1 MHIIINNKFLF
12 FEDYKIK
19 CAIGKR
25 GIGVKKKEGDLIT
38 PKGSYK
44 IKSIFFRPDKVKNL
58 HTKLKKRAI
67 NKRMGWCDD
76 PQSKDY
82 NKLVRLPFKF
92 NFEKLYRSDS
102 IYDIFFV
109 LDFNTNPIKKN
120 KGSAIFIHIAK
131 KSFSS
136 TKGCVAIKKSDIKM
150 LAKKISKNTLVK
162 II

>member
-1 MHIIINNKFLF
+1 MPITIKNKFLF
-12 FEDYKIK
+12 FKDYKIK
-19 CAIGKR
+19 CAVGKR
-25 GIGVKKKEGDLIT
+25 GIGVKKQEGDLIT
-38 PKGSYK
+38 PKGNYK
-44 IKSIFFRPDKVKNL
+44 IKYIFFRPDKVKNL
-58 HTKLKKRAI
+58 STKLKKRTI
-67 NKRMGWCDD
+67 NKKMGWCDD
-76 PQSKDY
+76 PKSKDY

-92 NFEKLYRSDS
+92 NFEKLYRSDR

-136 TKGCVAIKKSDIKM
+136 TKGCVAIKKTDIKM

-162 II
+162 IV

>member
-1 MHIIINNKFLF
+1 MHITIKNKFLF
-12 FEDYKIK
+12 FKDYKIK
-19 CAIGKR
+19 CAVGKR
-25 GIGVKKKEGDLIT
+25 GIGKKKQEGDLIT
-38 PKGSYK
+38 PKGNYK
-44 IKSIFFRPDKVKNL
+44 IKCIFFRPDKVKNL
-58 HTKLKKRAI
+58 STKLKKRTI
-67 NKRMGWCDD
+67 NKKMGWCDD
-76 PQSKDY
+76 PKSKDY

-136 TKGCVAIKKSDIKM
+136 TKGCVAIKKSDIKI
-150 LAKKISKNTLVK
+150 LAKKVSKNTLVK

>member
-1 MHIIINNKFLF
+1 MHITIKNKFLF
-12 FEDYKIK
+12 FKDYKIK
-19 CAIGKR
+19 CAVGKR
-25 GIGVKKKEGDLIT
+25 GIGVKKQEGDLIT
-38 PKGSYK
+38 PKGNYK
-44 IKSIFFRPDKVKNL
+44 IKYIFFRPDKVKNL
-58 HTKLKKRAI
+58 STKLKKRTI
-67 NKRMGWCDD
+67 NKKMGWCDD
-76 PQSKDY
+76 PKSKDY

-136 TKGCVAIKKSDIKM
+136 TKGCVAIKKTDIKM

>member
-1 MHIIINNKFLF
+1 MHIIIKNKFLF

-92 NFEKLYRSDS
+92 NFESLYRSDS

-109 LDFNTNPIKKN
+109 LNFNTNPIKKN

-136 TKGCVAIKKSDIKM
+136 TKGCVAIKKSDIKI
-150 LAKKISKNTLVK
+150 LAKKVSKNTLVK

>member
-1 MHIIINNKFLF
+1 MHITIKNKFLF
-12 FEDYKIK
+12 FKDYKIK
-19 CAIGKR
+19 CAVGKR
-25 GIGVKKKEGDLIT
+25 GIGEKKQEGDLIT
-38 PKGSYK
+38 PKGNYK
-44 IKSIFFRPDKVKNL
+44 IKCIFFRPDKVKNL
-58 HTKLKKRAI
+58 STKLKKRTI
-67 NKRMGWCDD
+67 NKKMGWCDD
-76 PQSKDY
+76 PKSKDY

-136 TKGCVAIKKSDIKM
+136 TKGCVAIKKSDIKI
-150 LAKKISKNTLVK
+150 LAKKVSKNTLVK

>member
-1 MHIIINNKFLF
+1 MHITIKNKFLF
-12 FEDYKIK
+12 FKDYKIK
-19 CAIGKR
+19 CAVGKR
-25 GIGVKKKEGDLIT
+25 GIGEKKQEGDLIT
-38 PKGSYK
+38 QKGNYK
-44 IKSIFFRPDKVKNL
+44 IKCIFFRPDKVKNL
-58 HTKLKKRAI
+58 STELKKRTI
-67 NKRMGWCDD
+67 NKKMGWCDD
-76 PQSKDY
+76 PKSKDY

-92 NFEKLYRSDS
+92 NFEKLYRSDN

-136 TKGCVAIKKSDIKM
+136 TKGCVAIKKSDIKI

>member
-1 MHIIINNKFLF
+1 MHITIKNKFLF
-12 FEDYKIK
+12 FKDYKIK
-19 CAIGKR
+19 CAVGKR
-25 GIGVKKKEGDLIT
+25 GIGEKKQEGDLIT
-38 PKGSYK
+38 PKGNYK
-44 IKSIFFRPDKVKNL
+44 IKCIFFSPDKVKNL
-58 HTKLKKRAI
+58 STKLKKRTI
-67 NKRMGWCDD
+67 NKKMGWCDD
-76 PQSKDY
+76 PKSKDY

-92 NFEKLYRSDS
+92 NYEKLYRSDS

-136 TKGCVAIKKSDIKM
+136 TKGCVAIKKADIKM
-150 LAKKISKNTLVK
+150 LAKKISKNTLVR

>member
-1 MHIIINNKFLF
+1 
-12 FEDYKIK
+12 
-19 CAIGKR
+19 
-25 GIGVKKKEGDLIT
+25 
-38 PKGSYK
+38 
-44 IKSIFFRPDKVKNL
+44 
-58 HTKLKKRAI
+58 
-67 NKRMGWCDD
+67 MGWCDD

>member
-1 MHIIINNKFLF
+1 MHITIKNKFLF
-12 FEDYKIK
+12 FKDYKIK
-19 CAIGKR
+19 CAVGKR
-25 GIGVKKKEGDLIT
+25 GIGEKKQEGDLIT
-38 PKGSYK
+38 PKGNYK
-44 IKSIFFRPDKVKNL
+44 IKCIFFRPDKVKNL
-58 HTKLKKRAI
+58 STKLKKRTI
-67 NKRMGWCDD
+67 NKKMGWCDD
-76 PQSKDY
+76 PKSKDY

-92 NFEKLYRSDS
+92 NYEKLYRSDS

-136 TKGCVAIKKSDIKM
+136 TKGCVAIKKSDIKI

>member
-1 MHIIINNKFLF
+1 MHIIIKNKFLF

-109 LDFNTNPIKKN
+109 LNFNTNPIKKN

>member
-1 MHIIINNKFLF
+1 MHIILNNNYLYFYN
-12 FEDYKIK
+12 YKIK
-19 CAIGKR
+19 CSIGKNGLTSMKR
-25 GIGVKKKEGDLIT
+25 EGDQRT
-38 PKGSYK
+38 PKGKFKFILLLYRKDRINYLHSK
-44 IKSIFFRPDKVKNL
+44 IKKKKIKKN
-58 HTKLKKRAI
+58 
-67 NKRMGWCDD
+67 MGWCDD
-76 PQSKDY
+76 PKSKDY

-136 TKGCVAIKKSDIKM
+136 TKGCVAIKKADIKM
-150 LAKKISKNTLVK
+150 LAKKISKNTLVR

>member
-1 MHIIINNKFLF
+1 MHIIIKNKFLF

-25 GIGVKKKEGDLIT
+25 GIGIKKKEGDLIT

-136 TKGCVAIKKSDIKM
+136 TKGCVAIKKSDIKI
-150 LAKKISKNTLVK
+150 LAKKVSKNTLVK

>member
-1 MHIIINNKFLF
+1 MHIIIKNKFLF

-44 IKSIFFRPDKVKNL
+44 IKSIFFILDKIKNL
-58 HTKLKKRAI
+58 YTKLKKRAI

-109 LDFNTNPIKKN
+109 LNFNTNPIKKN

-136 TKGCVAIKKSDIKM
+136 TKGCVAIKKSDIKI
-150 LAKKISKNTLVK
+150 LAKKVSKNTLVK

>member
-1 MHIIINNKFLF
+1 MHITIKNKFLF
-12 FEDYKIK
+12 FKDYKIK
-19 CAIGKR
+19 CAVGKR
-25 GIGVKKKEGDLIT
+25 GIGEKKQEGDLIT
-38 PKGSYK
+38 PKGNYK
-44 IKSIFFRPDKVKNL
+44 IKCIFFRPDKVKNL
-58 HTKLKKRAI
+58 STKLKKRTI
-67 NKRMGWCDD
+67 NKKMGWCDD
-76 PQSKDY
+76 PKSKDY

-136 TKGCVAIKKSDIKM
+136 TKGCVAIKKSDIKI

>member
-1 MHIIINNKFLF
+1 MHIIIKNKFLF

>member
-19 CAIGKR
+19 CIGKR
-25 GIGVKKKEGDLIT
+25 GIGEKKQEGDLIT
-38 PKGSYK
+38 PKGNYK
-44 IKSIFFRPDKVKNL
+44 IKCIFFRPDKVKNL
-58 HTKLKKRAI
+58 STKLKKRTI
-67 NKRMGWCDD
+67 NKKMGWCDD
-76 PQSKDY
+76 PKSKDY

>member
-1 MHIIINNKFLF
+1 MHIIIKNKFLF

-25 GIGVKKKEGDLIT
+25 GIGIKKKEGDLIT

-44 IKSIFFRPDKVKNL
+44 IKSIFFRPDKIKNL
-58 HTKLKKRAI
+58 YTKLKKRAI

-109 LDFNTNPIKKN
+109 LNFNTNPIKKN

-131 KSFSS
+131 KNFSS
-136 TKGCVAIKKSDIKM
+136 TKGCVAIKKSYIKM